1 MAADIRIARKGNYQ
15 VGLPE
20 VALGVLAGTGGT
32 ARLSRLVGKAKAMEI
47 MVTGRKFSFEES
59 REMDLVHDIY
69 DSLSLDEFRQD
80 VLDYAGRFSLPFAA
94 SKAIGN
100 IKRSVQV
107 AWRYRLSTIL
117 LLKELQ
123 SDLFQSEDARKV
135 SRHTLTGKH
144 LGLKESRLSICR
156 EEKQPLKYPL
166 MLGQSMADTDIVQ
179 NYPTNFESWIE
190 MFNDWQTRI
199 GFDPSWLGDYSFD
212 IKFDWDTAGA
222 EIEFGDFE
230 GMPKW
235 ERRMQIPQQNITDAI
250 LTMVS
255 VQGDTE
261 FASVEQQNH
270 LLETAPTE
278 YDKKSALRIMCEEQR
293 HGWQMAYLLCTFFGE
308 QGVREAA
315 KLLERNAQEGTRI
328 LGSFNEPIDHWLDF
342 FMFTHFIDRD
352 GKYQL
357 KMLST
362 SSFKPLAASMGPMLK
377 EESFHLGTGANGLRR
392 VVKQGVIPC
401 SLIQKY
407 INKWVS
413 TGLDL
418 FGTDDSSSAEWA
430 YVYGIKGRYDERE
443 ADTEADREHL
453 NEASRDLYFQELR
466 AEMGRISKARKEG
479 EPELYI
485 PSDKFNRGIGKYA
498 GKNYTVEGEF
508 FEGSEEEYQAYL
520 DSVLPTDEDEDT
532 LVNVYMKEDWIQYR
546 EWKGK

>member
-1 MAADIRIARKGNYQ
+1 
-15 VGLPE
+15 
-20 VALGVLAGTGGT
+20 
-32 ARLSRLVGKAKAMEI
+32 
-47 MVTGRKFSFEES
+47 
-59 REMDLVHDIY
+59 
-69 DSLSLDEFRQD
+69 
-80 VLDYAGRFSLPFAA
+80 
-94 SKAIGN
+94 
-100 IKRSVQV
+100 
-107 AWRYRLSTIL
+107 
-117 LLKELQ
+117 
-123 SDLFQSEDARKV
+123 
-135 SRHTLTGKH
+135 
-144 LGLKESRLSICR
+144 
-156 EEKQPLKYPL
+156 
-166 MLGQSMADTDIVQ
+166 MLGHFMAETDVVQ
-179 NYPTNFESWIE
+179 NYPTNFEAWIE
-190 MFNDWQTRI
+190 EFNDWQTRI
-199 GFDPSWLGDYSFD
+199 GFDPSWLGDYRFD
-212 IKFDWDTAGA
+212 IKFDWDTAGG

-235 ERRMQIPQQNITDAI
+235 DRRMQIPQQNITDAI
-250 LTMVS
+250 ITMVS

-315 KLLERNAQEGTRI
+315 KLLERSAQDGTRI

-407 INKWVS
+407 VNKWVS

-418 FGTDDSSSAEWA
+418 FGTDDSSSAQWA

-443 ADTEADREHL
+443 AGTEADREHL

-466 AEMGRISKARKEG
+466 EEMRRISKARKEG
-479 EPELYI
+479 EPDLYI
-485 PSDKFNRGIGKYA
+485 PSDKFKRGIGKYA
-498 GKNYTVEGEF
+498 GKNYTVEGES

-520 DSVLPTDEDEDT
+520 DSVLPTDEDEET

-546 EWKGK
+546 EWKGN

>member
-1 MAADIRIARKGNYQ
+1 M
-15 VGLPE
+15 
-20 VALGVLAGTGGT
+20 
-32 ARLSRLVGKAKAMEI
+32 
-47 MVTGRKFSFEES
+47 
-59 REMDLVHDIY
+59 
-69 DSLSLDEFRQD
+69 
-80 VLDYAGRFSLPFAA
+80 
-94 SKAIGN
+94 
-100 IKRSVQV
+100 
-107 AWRYRLSTIL
+107 
-117 LLKELQ
+117 
-123 SDLFQSEDARKV
+123 
-135 SRHTLTGKH
+135 
-144 LGLKESRLSICR
+144 KESRLSICR
-156 EEKQPLKYPL
+156 GEKQPLKYPL
-166 MLGQSMADTDIVQ
+166 MLGLFMTETDVVQ
-179 NYPTNFESWIE
+179 NYPTNFEAWIE
-190 MFNDWQTRI
+190 EFNDWQTRI
-199 GFDPSWLGDYSFD
+199 GFDPSWLGDYKFD
-212 IKFDWDTAGA
+212 IKFDWDTAGG

-250 LTMVS
+250 INMVS

-418 FGTDDSSSAEWA
+418 FGTDDSSSAQWA

-443 ADTEADREHL
+443 AGSDADREHL

-466 AEMGRISKARKEG
+466 EEMRRISKARKEG

-485 PSDKFNRGIGKYA
+485 PSDKFKRGIGKYA
-498 GKNYTVEGEF
+498 GKNYTVEGESF
-508 FEGSEEEYQAYL
+508 DGSEEEYQAYL
-520 DSVLPTDEDEDT
+520 DSVLPTEEDEET

-546 EWKGK
+546 EWKGN

>member
-1 MAADIRIARKGNYQ
+1 
-15 VGLPE
+15 
-20 VALGVLAGTGGT
+20 
-32 ARLSRLVGKAKAMEI
+32 
-47 MVTGRKFSFEES
+47 
-59 REMDLVHDIY
+59 
-69 DSLSLDEFRQD
+69 
-80 VLDYAGRFSLPFAA
+80 
-94 SKAIGN
+94 
-100 IKRSVQV
+100 
-107 AWRYRLSTIL
+107 
-117 LLKELQ
+117 
-123 SDLFQSEDARKV
+123 
-135 SRHTLTGKH
+135 
-144 LGLKESRLSICR
+144 
-156 EEKQPLKYPL
+156 
-166 MLGQSMADTDIVQ
+166 
-179 NYPTNFESWIE
+179 
-190 MFNDWQTRI
+190 
-199 GFDPSWLGDYSFD
+199 
-212 IKFDWDTAGA
+212 
-222 EIEFGDFE
+222 
-230 GMPKW
+230 
-235 ERRMQIPQQNITDAI
+235 
-250 LTMVS
+250 
-255 VQGDTE
+255 
-261 FASVEQQNH
+261 
-270 LLETAPTE
+270 
-278 YDKKSALRIMCEEQR
+278 MCEEQR

-401 SLIQKY
+401 SLVQKY

-443 ADTEADREHL
+443 SGTEADREHL

-466 AEMGRISKARKEG
+466 EEMRRISKARKEG

-485 PSDKFNRGIGKYA
+485 PSDKFKRGIGKYS
-498 GKNYTVEGEF
+498 GKNYTVEGES
-508 FEGSEEEYQAYL
+508 FEGSEEEYQTYL

>member
-1 MAADIRIARKGNYQ
+1 M
-15 VGLPE
+15 L
-20 VALGVLAGTGGT
+20 
-32 ARLSRLVGKAKAMEI
+32 
-47 MVTGRKFSFEES
+47 
-59 REMDLVHDIY
+59 
-69 DSLSLDEFRQD
+69 
-80 VLDYAGRFSLPFAA
+80 
-94 SKAIGN
+94 
-100 IKRSVQV
+100 
-107 AWRYRLSTIL
+107 
-117 LLKELQ
+117 
-123 SDLFQSEDARKV
+123 RKV
-135 SRHTLTGKH
+135 SRHTLTGRH
-144 LGLKESRLSICR
+144 LGSKESRLSICR
-156 EEKQPLKYPL
+156 GEKQPLKYPL
-166 MLGQSMADTDIVQ
+166 MLGLFMAETDVVQ
-179 NYPTNFESWIE
+179 NYPTNFEAWIE
-190 MFNDWQTRI
+190 EFNDWQTRI
-199 GFDPSWLGDYSFD
+199 GFDPSWLGDYRFD
-212 IKFDWDTAGA
+212 IKFDWDTAGG

-250 LTMVS
+250 ITMVS

-315 KLLERNAQEGTRI
+315 KLLERNAQDGTRI

-418 FGTDDSSSAEWA
+418 FGTDDSSSAQWA

-443 ADTEADREHL
+443 AGTEADREHL

-466 AEMGRISKARKEG
+466 EEMRRISKARKEG
-479 EPELYI
+479 EPDLYI
-485 PSDKFNRGIGKYA
+485 PSDKFKRGIGKYA
-498 GKNYTVEGEF
+498 GKNYTVEGESF
-508 FEGSEEEYQAYL
+508 DGSEEEYQAYL
-520 DSVLPTDEDEDT
+520 DSVLPTDEDEET

-546 EWKGK
+546 EWKGN